1 MSTETDTKRANHPLS
16 RIEYQVMWNRLISV
30 VEEQAQTLVRTA
42 FGTATREAGDLS
54 AGVYDTQG
62 RMLAQAVTGTPGH
75 VNSMAASVGY
85 VLEKVPLAKM
95 SDGDA
100 YIVND
105 PWQGTG
111 HLNDI
116 VIVTPTFRRGTAVG
130 LFACTLHVVD
140 IGGRGIIGEAK
151 QVYEEGIYI
160 PITKIVDKGVM
171 NDWLIDIIKA
181 NVREPI
187 QVIGDI
193 YSEIASNEVGGKRLV
208 AMMDEFGLEHLDDL
222 AKHVLDHSRE
232 ASLEAINKLPHGT
245 YTNSMMV
252 DGINGVPMELKA
264 KLTIG
269 PTGIDVDFAGSAGV
283 VQLGINVPLC
293 YTEAYTSFG
302 VKCIVAPHVP
312 NNWASLATIRVTAPE
327 GCILNAKHPL
337 PVAGRSII
345 GQMLPDVVFGC
356 LQQAIPDGVPAEG
369 TSCLWNVRLMG
380 GMGRVDGDSEKLLK
394 ATPFAVTGFHSGGT
408 GARPKLDGLSAT
420 AFPSGVRNVPVEITE
435 TIAPVLVWNKE
446 YRQDSG
452 GTGARPKLDG
462 LSATAFPSGVRNV
475 PVEITETIAP
485 VLVWN
490 KEYRQDSGGAGEFRG
505 GLGQVMEIETAE
517 DMPFAISS
525 SYDRVVF
532 PPRGRLGGLNGMTG
546 KIEAVHSGR
555 QLPPKASSSIPVGER
570 LRISMP
576 GGGGYGDPHKR
587 PPERVAD
594 DVERG
599 LVSAQS
605 ARDHYGV
612 ALTPDFKVDVA
623 ETAKLRTK
631 VAAE

>member
-1 MSTETDTKRANHPLS
+1 MSTRSNHPLS

-54 AGVYDTQG
+54 AGVYDTKG

-75 VNSMAASVGY
+75 VNSMAMSTGY
-85 VLEKVPLAKM
+85 VLDKVPITRM
-95 SDGDA
+95 NEGDA
-100 YIVND
+100 FIVND

-116 VIVTPTFRRGTAVG
+116 VIVTPTFRRGKPVG

-160 PITKIVDKGVM
+160 PITKIVDRGEM
-171 NDWLIDIIKA
+171 NHWLIDIIKA
-181 NVREPI
+181 NVREPVE
-187 QVIGDI
+187 VIGDI

-222 AKHVLDHSRE
+222 AKHILDHSRE
-232 ASLEAINKLPHGT
+232 ASLEAINRLPHGT
-245 YTNSMMV
+245 YHNSMMV
-252 DGINGVPMELKA
+252 DGINGKPMELKA

-269 PTGIDVDFAGSAGV
+269 PEGIGVDFAGSAGT

-312 NNWASLATIRVTAPE
+312 NNAASLATIRVTAPE
-327 GCILNAKHPL
+327 GCILNAKHPA

-356 LQQAIPDGVPAEG
+356 LQQAMPEGVPAEG

-380 GMGRVDGDSEKLLK
+380 GMGRVDGDPAMLQK
-394 ATPFAVTGFHSGGT
+394 ATPFNVTSFHSGGT

-435 TIAPVLVWNKE
+435 TNAPVLVWSKE
-446 YRQDSG
+446 YR
-452 GTGARPKLDG
+452 R
-462 LSATAFPSGVRNV
+462 
-475 PVEITETIAP
+475 
-485 VLVWN
+485 
-490 KEYRQDSGGAGEFRG
+490 DSGGAGEFRG

-525 SYDRVVF
+525 SFDRVVY
-532 PPRGRLGGLNGMTG
+532 PPRGRAGGKNGTTG
-546 KIEAVHSGR
+546 RVETRSGR
-555 QLPPKASSSIPVGER
+555 TLPPKAQSTIAVGDR
-570 LRISMP
+570 LIVSMP

-587 PPERVAD
+587 PAEKVAD
-594 DVERG
+594 DVARG
-599 LVSAQS
+599 LVSVES
-605 ARDHYGV
+605 AREHYGV
-612 ALTPDFKVDVA
+612 AVGADGVLDEA
-623 ETAKLRTK
+623 ETARLRTK

>member
-1 MSTETDTKRANHPLS
+1 MRANHPLS

-75 VNSMAASVGY
+75 VNSMAMSTKY

-95 SDGDA
+95 NDGDA
-100 YIVND
+100 YILND

-140 IGGRGIIGEAK
+140 IGGRGIVGAAQ
-151 QVYEEGIYI
+151 QVYEEGLYV
-160 PITKIVDKGVM
+160 PITKIVDRGEI
-171 NDWLIDIIKA
+171 NEWLIDIIKA
-181 NVREPI
+181 NVREPV

-222 AKHVLDHSRE
+222 AKHILDHSRE
-232 ASLEAINKLPHGT
+232 ASLAAINRLPHGT
-245 YTNSMMV
+245 YRNTMMV
-252 DGINGVPMELKA
+252 DGINGTPMKLEA
-264 KLTIG
+264 ALTIG
-269 PTGIDVDFAGSAGV
+269 ADGIDVDFAGSAGV
-283 VQLGINVPLC
+283 VQMGINVPLC

-312 NNWASLATIRVTAPE
+312 NNAASLATIRVTAPD
-327 GCILNAKHPL
+327 GCILNAKHPAA
-337 PVAGRSII
+337 VQGRSII

-356 LQQAIPDGVPAEG
+356 LQQAVAGGVPAEG

-380 GMGRVDGDSEKLLK
+380 GMGRVDGDPVQLQK
-394 ATPFAVTGFHSGGT
+394 ATSFNVTGFHSGGT

-435 TIAPVLVWNKE
+435 TIAPVL
-446 YRQDSG
+446 
-452 GTGARPKLDG
+452 
-462 LSATAFPSGVRNV
+462 
-475 PVEITETIAP
+475 I
-485 VLVWN
+485 WN

-505 GLGQVMEIETAE
+505 GLGQIMEIETAE
-517 DMPFAISS
+517 DMPFAISTS
-525 SYDRVVF
+525 FDRVDF
-532 PPRGRLGGLNGMTG
+532 PPRGRAGGKSGMTG
-546 KIEAVHSGR
+546 RVELVSGKT
-555 QLPPKASSSIPVGER
+555 LPPKAHSSIPVGER
-570 LRISMP
+570 LRVSMP
-576 GGGGYGDPHKR
+576 GGGGYGDPRKR
-587 PPERVAD
+587 PAAKVAE

-599 LVSAQS
+599 LVSVEA

-612 ALTPDFKVDVA
+612 ALEADGKVDEA
-623 ETAKLRTK
+623 ATARLRTA

>member
-1 MSTETDTKRANHPLS
+1 MTSTTDAKRANHPLS

-85 VLEKVPLAKM
+85 VLDKVPLKKM

-100 YIVND
+100 FIVND

-151 QVYEEGIYI
+151 QVYEEGIYL

-252 DGINGVPMELKA
+252 DGINGKPMELKA

-283 VQLGINVPLC
+283 VQFGINVPLC

-356 LQQAIPDGVPAEG
+356 LQQAIPQGVPAEG

-380 GMGRVDGDSEKLLK
+380 GIGRVDGDPEQLMK
-394 ATPFAVTGFHSGGT
+394 ATPFNVTGFHSGGT

-435 TIAPVLVWNKE
+435 TNAPVLVW
-446 YRQDSG
+446 
-452 GTGARPKLDG
+452 A
-462 LSATAFPSGVRNV
+462 
-475 PVEITETIAP
+475 
-485 VLVWN
+485 

-517 DMPFAISS
+517 DMPFAISTS
-525 SYDRVVF
+525 FDRVVY

-546 KIEAVHSGR
+546 KVEAVHANK
-555 QLPPKASSSIPVGER
+555 QLPPKAQSSIPVGER

-587 PPERVAD
+587 PAAKVAD
-594 DVERG
+594 DVARG
-599 LVSAQS
+599 LVSEKA
-605 ARDHYGV
+605 AREHYGV
-612 ALTPDFKVDVA
+612 VVKADGSVDEA

>member
-1 MSTETDTKRANHPLS
+1 MTTRSNHPLS

-54 AGVYDTQG
+54 AGVYDTKG

-75 VNSMAASVGY
+75 VNSMAMSTGY
-85 VLEKVPLAKM
+85 VLEKVPIEKM
-95 SDGDA
+95 NEGDA
-100 YIVND
+100 FIVND

-116 VIVTPTFRRGTAVG
+116 VIVTPTFRRGKPVG

-160 PITKIVDKGVM
+160 PITKIVDRGEM
-171 NDWLIDIIKA
+171 NEWLIDIIKA

-222 AKHVLDHSRE
+222 AKHILDHSRE

-245 YTNSMMV
+245 YHNSMTV
-252 DGINGVPMELKA
+252 DGINGKPMELKA

-269 PTGIDVDFAGSAGV
+269 PEGIDVDFAGSAGT
-283 VQLGINVPLC
+283 VQLGINVPIC

-312 NNWASLATIRVTAPE
+312 NNAASLATIRVTAPE
-327 GCILNAKHPL
+327 GCILNAKHPA

-356 LQQAIPDGVPAEG
+356 LQQAMPEGVPAEG

-380 GMGRVDGDSEKLLK
+380 GVGRVDADPDKLK
-394 ATPFAVTGFHSGGT
+394 GATPYNVTGFHSGGT

-435 TIAPVLVWNKE
+435 TNAPVLVW
-446 YRQDSG
+446 S
-452 GTGARPKLDG
+452 
-462 LSATAFPSGVRNV
+462 
-475 PVEITETIAP
+475 
-485 VLVWN
+485 

-517 DMPFAISS
+517 DMPFAISTS
-525 SYDRVVF
+525 FDRVVY
-532 PPRGRLGGLNGMTG
+532 PPRGRAGGLNGTTG
-546 KIEAVHSGR
+546 RVETRSGR
-555 QLPPKASSSIPVGER
+555 TLPPKAQSTIAVGDR
-570 LRISMP
+570 LIVAMP

-587 PPERVAD
+587 PAEKVAD
-594 DVERG
+594 DVARG
-599 LVSAQS
+599 LVSVES
-605 ARDHYGV
+605 AREHYGV
-612 ALTPDFKVDVA
+612 AVNADGVLDEE
-623 ETAKLRTK
+623 ETARLRTK

>member
-1 MSTETDTKRANHPLS
+1 MRANHPLS
-16 RIEYQVMWNRLISV
+16 RIEHQVMWNRLISV

-75 VNSMAASVGY
+75 VNSMAMSTRY
-85 VLEKVPLAKM
+85 VLDKIPIEKM
-95 SDGDA
+95 NEGDA
-100 YIVND
+100 FIVND

-116 VIVTPTFRRGTAVG
+116 VIVTPTFRRGQPVG

-140 IGGRGIIGEAK
+140 IGGRGIIGEAR
-151 QVYEEGIYI
+151 QVYEEGIYL
-160 PITKIVDKGVM
+160 PITKIVDRGEV
-171 NDWLIDIIKA
+171 NEWLIDIIKA
-181 NVREPI
+181 NVREPV

-222 AKHVLDHSRE
+222 ARHILDHSRE
-232 ASLEAINKLPHGT
+232 ASLAAIGRLPHGT
-245 YTNSMMV
+245 YRNAMMV
-252 DGINGVPMELKA
+252 DGINGRPMELKA
-264 KLTIG
+264 RLTIG
-269 PTGIDVDFAGSAGV
+269 PDGIDVDFAGSAGV
-283 VQLGINVPLC
+283 VPHGINVPLC

-312 NNWASLATIRVTAPE
+312 NNAASLATIRVTAPE
-327 GCILNAKHPL
+327 GCILNARHPA

-356 LQQAIPDGVPAEG
+356 LTQAVPGRVPAEG

-380 GMGRVDGDSEKLLK
+380 GMGRVEGDAETLK
-394 ATPFAVTGFHSGGT
+394 DATSFNVTGFHSGGT

-435 TIAPVLVWNKE
+435 TNAPVLIWKKE
-446 YRQDSG
+446 YR
-452 GTGARPKLDG
+452 T
-462 LSATAFPSGVRNV
+462 
-475 PVEITETIAP
+475 
-485 VLVWN
+485 
-490 KEYRQDSGGAGEFRG
+490 DSGGAGEFRG

-517 DMPFAISS
+517 SKPFAISTS
-525 SYDRVVF
+525 FDRVVF
-532 PPRGRLGGLNGMTG
+532 PPRGRLGGREGATG
-546 KIEAVHSGR
+546 RVELVSGKV
-555 QLPPKASSSIPVGER
+555 LPPKAQSSIPVGER

-576 GGGGYGDPHKR
+576 GGGGYGDPKR
-587 PPERVAD
+587 RPVDRVVAD
-594 DVERG
+594 VEKG
-599 LVSAQS
+599 LVSVAR
-605 ARDHYGV
+605 ARDLYGV
-612 ALTPDFKVDVA
+612 SLTADFKVDEA
-623 ETAKLRTK
+623 ETAKLRAK
-631 VAAE
+631 VTAV

>member
-1 MSTETDTKRANHPLS
+1 MSTRSNHPLS

-54 AGVYDTQG
+54 AGVYDTKG

-75 VNSMAASVGY
+75 VNSMAMSTGY
-85 VLEKVPLAKM
+85 VLDKVPIAKM
-95 SDGDA
+95 NEGDA
-100 YIVND
+100 FIVND

-116 VIVTPTFRRGTAVG
+116 VIVTPTFRRGKPVG

-160 PITKIVDKGVM
+160 PITKIVDRGEM

-222 AKHVLDHSRE
+222 AKHILDHSRE
-232 ASLEAINKLPHGT
+232 ASLEAINRLPHGT
-245 YTNSMMV
+245 YHNSMTV
-252 DGINGVPMELKA
+252 DGINGRPMELKA

-269 PTGIDVDFAGSAGV
+269 PEGIDVDFAGSAGV

-312 NNWASLATIRVTAPE
+312 NNAASLATIRVTAPD
-327 GCILNAKHPL
+327 GCILNAKHPA

-356 LQQAIPDGVPAEG
+356 LQQAMPEGVPAEG

-380 GMGRVDGDSEKLLK
+380 GMGRVDAEADQLK
-394 ATPFAVTGFHSGGT
+394 GATAYNVTGFHSGGT

-435 TIAPVLVWNKE
+435 TNAPVLVW
-446 YRQDSG
+446 S
-452 GTGARPKLDG
+452 
-462 LSATAFPSGVRNV
+462 
-475 PVEITETIAP
+475 
-485 VLVWN
+485 

-517 DMPFAISS
+517 DMPFAISTS
-525 SYDRVVF
+525 FDRVVY
-532 PPRGRLGGLNGMTG
+532 PPRGRAGGKNGTTG
-546 KIEAVHSGR
+546 RVETSSGR
-555 QLPPKASSSIPVGER
+555 TLPPKAQSTIAVGDR
-570 LRISMP
+570 LIVSMP

-587 PPERVAD
+587 PAEKVAD
-594 DVERG
+594 DVARG
-599 LVSAQS
+599 LVSVES
-605 ARDHYGV
+605 AREHYGV
-612 ALTPDFKVDVA
+612 AVDADGVLDDA
-623 ETAKLRTK
+623 ETARLRTK